1 MTYPAAFEIYRSHC
15 ETHLTNPQYKT
26 VSTSTSTLNEVEEI
40 LELKSNDDSDDDN
53 SDTSSNTRAIRAP
66 EGTALIIPPQ
76 RGDYENNSDNN
87 GGKKHWIICL
97 FTSGGFGRRRS
108 SPGVILHN
116 TLLAVRDMK
125 EQLALLG
132 EGNESKGGD
141 NHSHNHDEA
150 GNKDY
155 NCKDEDEGLGMPSG
169 LWSCRF
175 NSGLFAV
182 PWELSR
188 KVLVEEGLT
197 VTVVN

>member
-1 MTYPAAFEIYRSHC
+1 M
-15 ETHLTNPQYKT
+15 
-26 VSTSTSTLNEVEEI
+26 
-40 LELKSNDDSDDDN
+40 
-53 SDTSSNTRAIRAP
+53 
-66 EGTALIIPPQ
+66 
-76 RGDYENNSDNN
+76 
-87 GGKKHWIICL
+87 
-97 FTSGGFGRRRS
+97 
-108 SPGVILHN
+108 HN

-132 EGNESKGGD
+132 EGNESEGD
-141 NHSHNHDEA
+141 DHGDNHDEA

-155 NCKDEDEGLGMPSG
+155 NCKDEDEDVGIPSG

-197 VTVVN
+197 VTVVY